1 MIKGFQEIEEF
12 IISQKQVRAFADVIN
27 DHNPIHL
34 DAEYAKNTIFK
45 RPIIHGFYG
54 GSIFSKI
61 IATKLWGPGTI
72 YLSQNLKFCKPMYV
86 DIKYKA
92 VLTVEEINSKK
103 HRAFIQTQILNN
115 DNLIIDGKALIQHK
129 NII

>member
-1 MIKGFQEIEEF
+1 MTKGFKEIQEFE
-12 IISQKQVRAFADVIN
+12 ISQEQVNTFANLID
-27 DHNPIHL
+27 DHNPIHY
-34 DAEYAKNTIFK
+34 DIEYAKNTIFK

-61 IATKLWGPGTI
+61 LASKLWGPGTI

-92 VLTVEEINSKK
+92 ILTV
-103 HRAFIQTQILNN
+103 
-115 DNLIIDGKALIQHK
+115 
-129 NII
+129 

>member
-1 MIKGFQEIEEF
+1 MTKGFKEIQEFE
-12 IISQKQVRAFADVIN
+12 ISQEQVNTFANLID
-27 DHNPIHL
+27 DHNPIHY
-34 DAEYAKNTIFK
+34 DIEYAKNTIFK

-61 IATKLWGPGTI
+61 LASKLWGPGTI

-92 VLTVEEINSKK
+92 ILTVKDIDNKK
-103 HRAFIQTQILNN
+103 HRAFIQTQIFKNS
-115 DNLIIDGKALIQHK
+115 DIIIDGEALIQHK
-129 NII
+129 DII

>member
-1 MIKGFQEIEEF
+1 MTKGFKEIQEFE
-12 IISQKQVRAFADVIN
+12 ISQEQVNTFANLID
-27 DHNPIHL
+27 DHNPIHY
-34 DAEYAKNTIFK
+34 DIEYAKNTIFK

-61 IATKLWGPGTI
+61 LASKLWGPGTI

-92 VLTVEEINSKK
+92 ILTVKDIDNKK
-103 HRAFIQTQILNN
+103 HRAFIQTQIFKNSN
-115 DNLIIDGKALIQHK
+115 IIIDGEALIQHK
-129 NII
+129 DII